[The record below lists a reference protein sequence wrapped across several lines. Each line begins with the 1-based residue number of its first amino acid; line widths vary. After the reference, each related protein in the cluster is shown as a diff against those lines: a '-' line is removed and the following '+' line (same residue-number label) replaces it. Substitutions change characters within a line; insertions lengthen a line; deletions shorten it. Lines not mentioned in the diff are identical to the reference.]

1 MLDYNFFNL
10 LNTVTIA
17 RSRKQIQTYYDT
29 KDIGEFP
36 TRLKPVSVK
45 SDIDINN
52 KFPALSV
59 VNGMIAKLHLSIYSP
74 MLYVLPSKLA
84 YYEELYDQEV
94 KGGAS
99 KFKQVD
105 REKNIVNLMRVNIF
119 KRLESS
125 INSFT
130 LTLERILK
138 QIEIMMDILDKG
150 QSYDLDNDTFSDVED
165 DDFDYEV
172 GGKIKIKVKDLD
184 A

>member
-59 VNGMIAKLHLSIYSP
+59 VNGMIAKLHLSI
-74 MLYVLPSKLA
+74 
-84 YYEELYDQEV
+84 
-94 KGGAS
+94 
-99 KFKQVD
+99 
-105 REKNIVNLMRVNIF
+105 
-119 KRLESS
+119 
-125 INSFT
+125 
-130 LTLERILK
+130 
-138 QIEIMMDILDKG
+138 
-150 QSYDLDNDTFSDVED
+150 
-165 DDFDYEV
+165 
-172 GGKIKIKVKDLD
+172 
-184 A
+184 

>member
-1 MLDYNFFNL
+1 
-10 LNTVTIA
+10 
-17 RSRKQIQTYYDT
+17 
-29 KDIGEFP
+29 
-36 TRLKPVSVK
+36 
-45 SDIDINN
+45 
-52 KFPALSV
+52 
-59 VNGMIAKLHLSIYSP
+59 MIAKLHLSIYSP

-94 KGGAS
+94 KGGVS

-138 QIEIMMDILDKG
+138 QIEIMMDI
-150 QSYDLDNDTFSDVED
+150 
-165 DDFDYEV
+165 
-172 GGKIKIKVKDLD
+172 
-184 A
+184 

>member
-1 MLDYNFFNL
+1 
-10 LNTVTIA
+10 
-17 RSRKQIQTYYDT
+17 
-29 KDIGEFP
+29 
-36 TRLKPVSVK
+36 
-45 SDIDINN
+45 
-52 KFPALSV
+52 
-59 VNGMIAKLHLSIYSP
+59 
-74 MLYVLPSKLA
+74 
-84 YYEELYDQEV
+84 
-94 KGGAS
+94 AS

-172 GGKIKIKVKDLD
+172 G
-184 A
+184 